1 MNGPRSPSNGFCPR
15 CGAPFPVEFKGEWW
29 ETGARCGECGVG
41 SAPQHFLGPSD
52 GEVQHALG
60 DWPLT
65 ARTAVT
71 SALLELDIAY
81 RWEAGLVLVVPE
93 AVDDHVG
100 RLLDEVDGA
109 PTAEPPPPPGD
120 VDHGGD
126 DDGSA
131 QAAMAELFD
140 AADRLVR
147 APADPSRAEA
157 AVAAAAT
164 VSASACPYGL
174 ELSQWREIQRLGSTL
189 AAEVAAAAPEAAVAA
204 DADALR
210 QLLRDYV

>member
-52 GEVQHALG
+52 GEVHHALG
-60 DWPLT
+60 DWSLT

-120 VDHGGD
+120 LDHGGD

-147 APADPSRAEA
+147 APADPSRGEA

-164 VSASACPYGL
+164 VSSSACPYGL
-174 ELSQWREIQRLGSTL
+174 ELS
-189 AAEVAAAAPEAAVAA
+189 
-204 DADALR
+204 
-210 QLLRDYV
+210 